1 MADSIIKVIGIGG
14 CGIDI
19 VNSIV
24 DKGIKGIECVAVD
37 TDKLALDKSKAQK
50 KLLIGEKSANGL
62 GAGGQPDVG
71 EKAAQEDAEVIKALF
86 SEGHDSIAVIVAG
99 MGGGTGTGAAPV
111 VAEVAKENG
120 ASVIAIVCKPH
131 EFEGDIKMEFAED
144 GIKKLCK
151 SVDNIITLKNQ
162 GIMTAI
168 KDPELSEVSFD
179 EATKIICN
187 VPCKFVQMLSELVYD
202 DNVKGSM
209 KFIKAIL

>member
-71 EKAAQEDAEVIKALF
+71 EKAAQEDSEVIKALF
-86 SEGHDSIAVIVAG
+86 PGEQDCIAVIVAG
-99 MGGGTGTGAAPV
+99 LGGGTGTGAASV
-111 VAEVAKENG
+111 VAEIAKENG
-120 ASVIAIVCKPH
+120 ASTIAIVCKPY
-131 EFEGDIKMEFAED
+131 EFEGDVRIKFAEE
-144 GIKKLCK
+144 GIKKLCN

-168 KDPELSEVSFD
+168 KDPELSVVSFD

-187 VPCKFVQMLSELVYD
+187 VPCKFVQMLSSLVYD

-209 KFIKAIL
+209 KLIKSIL